1 MRKRYQ
7 VIATAVQARINC
19 GRPNTA
25 GTINQEWPDRWT
37 KTIKEETAKLPSGS
51 GIDSAPKFDFDAST
65 PEKLVFNFGY
75 HHMNDGG
82 YYDGWTDHSLI
93 VTPSLQFGF
102 HLRITGKDRNQV
114 KDYLYET
121 FQYALSED
129 VDQ

>member
-19 GRPNTA
+19 GRPNVD
-25 GTINQEWPDRWT
+25 GTINQEWFDRWT
-37 KTIKEETAKLPSGS
+37 KTIEEETAELPSGS

-65 PEKLVFNFGY
+65 PEKLVFDFGY
-75 HHMNDGG
+75 HHMNENGM
-82 YYDGWTDHSLI
+82 YDGWTEHSLI

-102 HLRITGKDRNQV
+102 RIRITGKDRNQV